1 MNTRLA
7 RWSLTVAALA
17 LPFGVLA
24 RIVLYGG
31 LINLYVFEVAWA
43 AWVALSLRRAL
54 RSATVHTQLWYAA
67 LLLVLAVGISATFHA
82 TAYSL
87 PSQLIAT
94 LYALRLILYVIGLAC
109 AASLSTY
116 HTQAEKLIQYIIAL
130 LIFGCLIQFGALP
143 DLAILKSAGW
153 DPHRYR
159 IVGSFLDSSVA
170 AALLGISLLY
180 TACAKHMPHRRLI
193 AASLLGLFLLTYA
206 RGAYIALF
214 IASLWLL
221 SSWKALR
228 ALAAI
233 AVLCAIVLIAAPK
246 PQGEAGKL
254 LRTSTIESRMR
265 DWREGYR
272 IWHNHPILGIGYNH
286 IRDYKSTGFLRRAQI
301 DGYDHAGASF
311 HNSFLMIAV
320 TLGIVGLMVVL
331 GMLGTLWQTAPYL
344 RPYLAF
350 ISIYSLSD
358 NILLLPPVLLML
370 SLILLAGAPKNK

>member
-7 RWSLTVAALA
+7 RWILILASLA

-24 RIVLYGG
+24 RVVLYGG
-31 LINLYVFEVAWA
+31 LINVYVFEVAWA
-43 AWVALSLRRAL
+43 AWVALSVRRAL

-67 LLLVLAVGISATFHA
+67 LLLILAVGMSATFHA

-87 PSQLIAT
+87 PSQLVAT
-94 LYALRLILYVIGLAC
+94 LYALRLILYVVGLAC
-109 AASLSTY
+109 AASLST
-116 HTQAEKLIQYIIAL
+116 HHSQAETLIRYIIIF
-130 LIFGCLIQFGALP
+130 LIVGCLLQFGTLP

-159 IVGSFLDSSVA
+159 IVGSFLDSSVT
-170 AALLGISLLY
+170 AALLGMSLIY
-180 TACAKHMPHRRLI
+180 IVCAKHTPYHRLI
-193 AASLLGLFLLTYA
+193 AAALLGLFLLTYA

-228 ALAAI
+228 TLAAV

-272 IWHNHPILGIGYNH
+272 IWHNNPILGIGYNH
-286 IRDYKSTGFLRRAQI
+286 IRDYKSTGFVKRI
-301 DGYDHAGASF
+301 HIEGYDHAGASF
-311 HNSFLMIAV
+311 HNSFLMVAV

-331 GMLGTLWQTAPYL
+331 GMLGTLWQTVPYL
-344 RPYLAF
+344 RPYLVF
-350 ISIYSLSD
+350 ISVYSMTD

-370 SLILLAGAPKNK
+370 SLILLAGAPKNT

>member
-7 RWSLTVAALA
+7 WWSLTIAALA
-17 LPFGVLA
+17 LPLGVVA

-31 LINLYVFEVAWA
+31 LINVFVFEIAWA
-43 AWVALSLRRAL
+43 CWVALSMRRAL
-54 RSATVHTQLWYAA
+54 RSATVHTQLWYAV
-67 LLLVLAVGISATFHA
+67 LLLILSVGMSATFHA

-94 LYALRLILYVIGLAC
+94 LYALRLILYVVGLAC
-109 AASLSTY
+109 AASLDTY
-116 HTQAEKLIQYIIAL
+116 HTQAAKLMQYVIAL

-170 AALLGISLLY
+170 AALLGMSLLY
-180 TACAKHMPHRRLI
+180 TARVKHMPYRRLI
-193 AASLLGLFLLTYA
+193 GVTLLGLFLLTYA
-206 RGAYIALF
+206 RGAYIAGF
-214 IASLWLL
+214 VASLWLL
-221 SSWKALR
+221 SSWKAVR

-233 AVLCAIVLIAAPK
+233 ALLCAIILIVAPK

-272 IWHNHPILGIGYNH
+272 IWHNHPILGVGYNH
-286 IRDYKSTGFLRRAQI
+286 IRDYKSTGFTKRAHI

-331 GMLGTLWQTAPYL
+331 GMLGTLWRTVPHV

-370 SLILLAGAPKNK
+370 SLILLAGAPQRK